1 MAAERYSFPVDV
13 HHSSPNGMRMNRML
27 RMSRRDVLLAGMG
40 AAVVS
45 VTAHAAEPPEASAP
59 GVADAAQFL
68 TLSLRL
74 TDRETLSP
82 AIGNAL
88 YARIVQAVPER
99 KEQISRL
106 HALLQ
111 QKHFESAQALAKAAE
126 QVDPVFRDVIHDIMT
141 GWYRGVAAQK
151 VVVYRSALMFD
162 ITKDAV
168 YPKTYATGGPF
179 YWTSKPPEV
188 PLPTGEPGLSPS
200 KFVVEPT

>member
-1 MAAERYSFPVDV
+1 MAAERYCVPVDV
-13 HHSSPNGMRMNRML
+13 HHSSPNSMRINRML

-40 AAVVS
+40 AAVAS
-45 VTAHAAEPPEASAP
+45 VTAQAAEPQPAVSSDVTE
-59 GVADAAQFL
+59 AAQFL

-82 AIGNAL
+82 AIGSAL

-99 KEQISRL
+99 KAQISQLYTLMR
-106 HALLQ
+106 Q
-111 QKHFESAQALAKAAE
+111 SHFESAQELAIAAEKAA
-126 QVDPVFRDVIHDIMT
+126 PAFKDVIHDIMT
-141 GWYRGVAAQK
+141 GWYRGVADQK

-188 PLPTGEPGLSPS
+188 PLPTGAPGLSPS

>member
-45 VTAHAAEPPEASAP
+45 VTAHAAEPLETSAP

-126 QVDPVFRDVIHDIMT
+126 QVDPVFKDVIHDIMT